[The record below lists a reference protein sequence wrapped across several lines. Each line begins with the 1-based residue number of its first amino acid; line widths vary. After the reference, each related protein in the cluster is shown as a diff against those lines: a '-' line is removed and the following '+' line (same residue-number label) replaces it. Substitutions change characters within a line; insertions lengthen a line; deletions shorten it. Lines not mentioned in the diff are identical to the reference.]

1 MDGEETERGLCEDC
15 ETVFWSVGAA
25 ERHVEN
31 SPYCRGSVRAA
42 TEAEV
47 AAAAEQGTEDSE
59 DLGVIG

>member
-31 SPYCRGSVRAA
+31 SPYCRGPVRVA
-42 TEAEV
+42 TAQEV
-47 AAAAEQGTEDSE
+47 AEALEVRED
-59 DLGVIG
+59 